1 MPRLP
6 AMIRPAATL
15 LLYYLFLPGI
25 NDHSYD
31 AWGQQTNTGFTSPAG
46 NGQLETPPALFGG
59 GVDPQGRRY
68 FLNGQPAQNNK
79 LILTASNGFFDLGT
93 CRAGGQSALP
103 KIGDDS
109 LIKPNYAF
117 LDQWKSING
126 SIRWHLWCG
135 QSGTV
140 RLNVHLQ
147 VSEREAGSRLT
158 ISFAEKSRRVT
169 TVASTADTPQPWNL
183 DFQIT
188 EPGEQTI
195 SLSAETIRS
204 SNSGVGKLYTID
216 AFGDGIQDSQLL
228 RARWRP
234 AAVHGSYSCSK
245 LERSRVWVMTT
256 RSICDFSSYSPITT
270 PFGYYGTSFGSD
282 RRSNGNFNF
291 SMWAAGAR
299 GTIPPLEQ
307 MPHLLAAGSPEA
319 EFSGFGH
326 EGSGVKLREWIPMPD
341 RPELCVQALRVESNE
356 KYDTYS
362 GYFWDHPTRQWKLYA
377 VGRKWN
383 GQKVKESLTPGSFC
397 EIPGPPQ
404 VQRTGDLV
412 REVRRRGWHYGED
425 KKWHAMDTFHCRS
438 KDPTN
443 KFWYTTDKG
452 EFAMGTGGMRYY
464 EFQQPSAPT
473 KENQLPEFL
482 TPTST
487 AQLTLLP
494 AEIKEMTATNVTR
507 NSATIQ
513 LAMARAG
520 TNSHA
525 KIFYGENDCLTF
537 AKRQLHGTERN
548 SEVSQSTQADKRS
561 WSNNSQRIALKDGL
575 NQITLTGLKPATT
588 YYYRCLITNDQG
600 KCWTF
605 QTNSF
610 RTR

>member
-1 MPRLP
+1 
-6 AMIRPAATL
+6 
-15 LLYYLFLPGI
+15 
-25 NDHSYD
+25 
-31 AWGQQTNTGFTSPAG
+31 
-46 NGQLETPPALFGG
+46 
-59 GVDPQGRRY
+59 
-68 FLNGQPAQNNK
+68 
-79 LILTASNGFFDLGT
+79 
-93 CRAGGQSALP
+93 
-103 KIGDDS
+103 
-109 LIKPNYAF
+109 
-117 LDQWKSING
+117 
-126 SIRWHLWCG
+126 
-135 QSGTV
+135 
-140 RLNVHLQ
+140 
-147 VSEREAGSRLT
+147 
-158 ISFAEKSRRVT
+158 
-169 TVASTADTPQPWNL
+169 
-183 DFQIT
+183 
-188 EPGEQTI
+188 
-195 SLSAETIRS
+195 
-204 SNSGVGKLYTID
+204 
-216 AFGDGIQDSQLL
+216 
-228 RARWRP
+228 
-234 AAVHGSYSCSK
+234 
-245 LERSRVWVMTT
+245 MTT

-341 RPELCVQALRVESNE
+341 RPELCIQALRVESNE

-362 GYFWDHPTRQWKLYA
+362 GYFWDHPTRRWKLYA

-383 GQKVKESLTPGSFC
+383 GQKVKEHLTPGSFC

-425 KKWHAMDTFHCRS
+425 KKWHPMDTFNCRS
-438 KDPTN
+438 KDPAN
-443 KFWYTTDKG
+443 KFWYTTDEG

-464 EFQQPSAPT
+464 EFKQPSAPIN
-473 KENQLPEFL
+473 ENQLPEFL
-482 TPTST
+482 TPEAT
-487 AQLTLLP
+487 AQLTRLP
-494 AEIKEMTATNVTR
+494 AGIKEFTATSVTR

-513 LAMARAG
+513 LAMAPAG

-525 KIFYGENDCLTF
+525 RIFYGETDCLTF
-537 AKRQLHGTERN
+537 AKRQLHGTERK

-610 RTR
+610 STR